1 MKLKITVGIFLLSL
15 IGTFGLML
23 YNISQMDSETMI
35 LCAENEG
42 KILIPSQACE
52 YYMYN
57 LRNVKKDV
65 KELSNGAGLS
75 FILNGNNKEKKYKIA
90 AFFISN
96 GLDVNGINHYGDY
109 NLTPIYGAV
118 LLNDVE
124 MAKFLL
130 KHGADLNTKLPSI
143 NMTPLEFARSLQEK
157 EPSVDRNEILE
168 FLSNRTKNT

>member
-1 MKLKITVGIFLLSL
+1 MS
-15 IGTFGLML
+15 
-23 YNISQMDSETMI
+23 YNISQMDSETII

-42 KILIPSQACE
+42 GILIPSQACE

-75 FILNGNNKEKKYKIA
+75 FILNGNNKEKKYEIA

-96 GLDVNGINHYGDY
+96 GLDVNGINYYGHY

-124 MAKFLL
+124 KAKFLL
-130 KHGADLNTKLPSI
+130 KHVTDLNIKPPSI
-143 NMTPLEFARSLQEK
+143 NMTPLEFARSLQKK
-157 EPSVDRNEILE
+157 EHSVDRSEMLE
-168 FLSNRTKNT
+168 FLSNRKKHT